1 MGRSISEDWD
11 VHASADIQNL
21 FFDPK
26 APKAIVRD
34 AFLVQQGNIY
44 VTQVRLTFLLR
55 PKLTDSKWLDR
66 CYFSIGMNY
75 SDYKQMN
82 LLLNLIRGIR
92 G

>member
-66 CYFSIGMNY
+66 CYFSIGT
-75 SDYKQMN
+75 SCWDCRQMSWP
-82 LLLNLIRGIR
+82 LNLILVTRG
-92 G
+92 

>member
-26 APKAIVRD
+26 APNGIVRD

-44 VTQVRLTFLLR
+44 VTQVPSILYLIVEA
-55 PKLTDSKWLDR
+55 DR
-66 CYFSIGMNY
+66 
-75 SDYKQMN
+75 
-82 LLLNLIRGIR
+82 
-92 G
+92 

>member
-44 VTQVRLTFLLR
+44 VTQVR
-55 PKLTDSKWLDR
+55 PIIACMS
-66 CYFSIGMNY
+66 
-75 SDYKQMN
+75 
-82 LLLNLIRGIR
+82 
-92 G
+92 

>member
-44 VTQVRLTFLLR
+44 VTQVCPTVWIYE
-55 PKLTDSKWLDR
+55 LTDSKWLDR
-66 CYFSIGMNY
+66 CYFSIGT
-75 SDYKQMN
+75 SCWDCRQMN
-82 LLLNLIRGIR
+82 WPLNLILVTRG
-92 G
+92 